1 MRVPGKKGFLCLF
14 LSLGSLVFLQA
25 AEDLRE
31 EFHQTYPLAANGR
44 VSLSNVNGPVRVAAW
59 DRNEVKVDAVKR
71 ARTQA
76 ALNEAEIV
84 VDAQPDS
91 IDIKTKYP
99 EDNRNRDTARIDYTV
114 TVPKGAR
121 LDQIKTVNGAV
132 EVQGVSGPVRASSVN
147 GTVSGQ
153 RLEGEVN
160 LSTVNGGVEADLLRT
175 DAAKSISLRSVNG
188 TVSLRLPQGTNMHLS
203 VATVHGTIESDF
215 DLPVRK
221 IGFGPG
227 RNLDT
232 IIGKGGADVQL
243 HTVNGRVLLKTNS
256 V

>member
-1 MRVPGKKGFLCLF
+1 MCVPGKKSFLCLF

-99 EDNRNRDTARIDYTV
+99 EDNRGRDSASIDYTL

-121 LDQIKTVNGAV
+121 IDEIRTVNGAID
-132 EVQGVSGPVRASSVN
+132 VQGVAGPVRASSVN

-160 LSTVNGGVEADLLRT
+160 LSTVNGRVEAQLLRT
-175 DAAKSISLRSVNG
+175 DAAKSISLKSVNG
-188 TVSLRLPQGTNMHLS
+188 AVSLTLPAEAGMRLS
-203 VATVHGTIESDF
+203 AATVHGTIESDF

-221 IGFGPG
+221 AGFGPG
-227 RNLDT
+227 RNVEAT
-232 IIGKGGADVQL
+232 IGKGGTAVRL
-243 HTVNGRVLLKTNS
+243 NTVNGAILLRNGT